1 VARAGERLGL
11 GLEATVA
18 ALAGPTGSGKS
29 SLFNALAGHE
39 LSTVGRRRPTT
50 STASAAVWGDGADAL
65 LDWLEVPRRHRLDGD
80 GAFDG
85 LVLLDLPDFDSV
97 ERAHRL
103 EVDRIVSLAD
113 LLVWVV
119 DPQKYADAAL
129 HDDYLRRFAAHGAV
143 TVVLLNQADGLD
155 PAAADSMRSDLA
167 TLVEKD
173 GLEGVRVQAV
183 SARTGDG
190 LEELRRLLASRVA
203 AREAAV
209 GRLAADLST
218 VAARLSSEVGEGSP
232 RGIGRAARD
241 RLLAA
246 LEQAA
251 GLPAVV
257 LAVERSHR
265 RRGALATGW
274 PLVRWLLRLRPD
286 PLRRLRL
293 GGTPKEAARTSLPG
307 PTPVQ
312 LAQVSAA
319 LRTLAAEA
327 ADGLEAPWPS
337 LVRSAATVREA
348 ELADRLDRA
357 VAGADLRR
365 RDPRWWTP
373 VRGLQTLLAA
383 AAAVGLLWLLALA
396 AFAFLQLDD
405 VVPVPELDGLS
416 LPTFLLLGG
425 LVAGLFVA
433 FLARLANGV
442 GARRRANA
450 ARRALRG
457 RVADVAAELVVDPVE
472 RELEVP
478 GRLRDT
484 LAVAGG
490 AKAPGRRRRAPVAAP
505 AG

>member
-1 VARAGERLGL
+1 
-11 GLEATVA
+11 
-18 ALAGPTGSGKS
+18 
-29 SLFNALAGHE
+29 
-39 LSTVGRRRPTT
+39 
-50 STASAAVWGDGADAL
+50 
-65 LDWLEVPRRHRLDGD
+65 VPRRHRLDSD
-80 GAFDG
+80 GALDG

-129 HDDYLRRFAAHGAV
+129 HDDYLRRFADHGAV
-143 TVVLLNQADGLD
+143 TVLLLNQADVVD

-167 TLVEKD
+167 RLAERD
-173 GLEGVRVQAV
+173 GLHSVRVQAV
-183 SARTGDG
+183 SARTGAGVD
-190 LEELRRLLASRVA
+190 ELRRLLAARVA
-203 AREAAV
+203 AREAALE
-209 GRLAADLST
+209 RLAADLTT
-218 VAARLSSEVGEGSP
+218 VAARLAAEMGEGKP
-232 RGIGRAARD
+232 RGITRD
-241 RLLAA
+241 SRGRLLAA

-251 GLPAVV
+251 GLPTVV

-274 PLVRWLLRLRPD
+274 PLIRWLLRLRPD

-293 GGTPKEAARTSLPG
+293 GGTPREEARTSLPG

-312 LAQVSAA
+312 QAQVSAA

-327 ADGLEAPWPS
+327 AEGLEAPWPG
-337 LVRSAATVREA
+337 LVRAAATAREA

-373 VRGLQTLLAA
+373 VRVLQTLLAA
-383 AAAVGLLWLLALA
+383 AAAIGLLWLLARA
-396 AFAFLQLDD
+396 AFAFLQLDS

-425 LVAGLFVA
+425 LVAGVLVA

-442 GARRRANA
+442 GARRRASA
-450 ARRALRG
+450 ARRALRS
-457 RVADVAAELVVDPVE
+457 RVADVAADLVIEPVE

-478 GRLRDT
+478 GRLRKA
-484 LAVAGG
+484 LATAG
-490 AKAPGRRRRAPVAAP
+490 RLR
-505 AG
+505 